1 MAYQP
6 PHYVVQVSD
15 SADELKTNADII
27 NPFDDVTIR
36 RAFIGKVYSILTFQ
50 LVTTL
55 GLIFLFV
62 FCTPLK
68 TWVLLN
74 SWFTIALFPSLLILI
89 LMLACCEGPRRKV
102 PHNFF
107 LLFLFTLVQGTL
119 LGAVSVYYHANEVMW
134 SIGGT
139 ALVTLVFTLFAFQ
152 TKIDFTYFSP
162 SGLSCLLLLM
172 IYGLI
177 CLFLRSYYLVVNTH
191 LMLGRSRQYSLNPEE
206 YVFAALNLYLDIV
219 NIFIFFLHLIASL
232 TWPHPSR

>member
-107 LLFLFTLVQGTL
+107 LLFLF
-119 LGAVSVYYHANEVMW
+119 
-134 SIGGT
+134 
-139 ALVTLVFTLFAFQ
+139 
-152 TKIDFTYFSP
+152 IDFTYFSP

-177 CLFLRSYYLVVNTH
+177 CLFLRSYWLNLIYASLGTLLFSVYLVVNTH

>member
-1 MAYQP
+1 
-6 PHYVVQVSD
+6 
-15 SADELKTNADII
+15 
-27 NPFDDVTIR
+27 
-36 RAFIGKVYSILTFQ
+36 
-50 LVTTL
+50 
-55 GLIFLFV
+55 
-62 FCTPLK
+62 
-68 TWVLLN
+68 
-74 SWFTIALFPSLLILI
+74 
-89 LMLACCEGPRRKV
+89 MLACCEGPRRKV

-177 CLFLRSYYLVVNTH
+177 CLFLRSYWLNLIYASLGTLLFSVYLVVNTH